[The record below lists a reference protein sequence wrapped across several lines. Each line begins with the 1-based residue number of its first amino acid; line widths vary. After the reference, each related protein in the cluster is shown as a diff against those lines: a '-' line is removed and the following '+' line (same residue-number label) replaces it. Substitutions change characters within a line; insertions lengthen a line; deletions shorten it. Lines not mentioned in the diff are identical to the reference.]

1 MIKFLGILLVVGSVL
16 EDWETDARM
25 TVKFHHRYYEQ
36 FKELDC
42 NGTFDEN
49 EFLRLELTC
58 SDCGLWLKDYRSTD
72 DCRKNCYTTHHIK
85 ECFNTFDLPE
95 SSLPSYRRIIES
107 LSGRQL
113 DF

>member
-72 DCRKNCYTTHHIK
+72 DCRTC
-85 ECFNTFDLPE
+85 
-95 SSLPSYRRIIES
+95 SIIGTLTDGTCS
-107 LSGRQL
+107 IIGTLVDGTCSIIGT
-113 DF
+113 